1 MKLISLVLRSGLIAA
16 AAVFL
21 ALGGCQTAPRGSG
34 PFAEGEAAQAE
45 IALAKSQGQQI
56 LQEITAYT
64 EATFQVGDGITI
76 QIWLKDKVSQLAG
89 YPLALTI
96 PESGELFL
104 PHLGLMKI
112 AGKQVGKF
120 QSELQKM
127 MDEILK
133 HVTVIVSRKGE
144 RTFGGPE
151 GKGVVV
157 ELRKSFVV
165 MGHINRPGLYAL
177 EPGLRV
183 RDAIAIAGGVEH
195 YGHPNIYLV
204 RGSHAKPEV
213 KRINLKAIYYGSD
226 LSANVLLQPTDA
238 IYVAPKALYRTADFI
253 SLLLSPLSSALAPLS
268 FYTIVGAAQ

>member
-1 MKLISLVLRSGLIAA
+1 MKLDSLVLRSGLSVAA
-16 AAVFL
+16 MVIT
-21 ALGGCQTAPRGSG
+21 LGGCQTAPMGTG
-34 PFAEGEAAQAE
+34 PFAEGEAAQEE

-64 EATFQVGDGITI
+64 EATFQAGDGITI

-89 YPLALTI
+89 YPLELTI

-112 AGKQVGKF
+112 TGKQVGKF

-151 GKGVVV
+151 GKGVAI

-204 RGSHAKPEV
+204 RGNRAKPEV

-253 SLLLSPLSSALAPLS
+253 SLLLSPLSAVLAPLS